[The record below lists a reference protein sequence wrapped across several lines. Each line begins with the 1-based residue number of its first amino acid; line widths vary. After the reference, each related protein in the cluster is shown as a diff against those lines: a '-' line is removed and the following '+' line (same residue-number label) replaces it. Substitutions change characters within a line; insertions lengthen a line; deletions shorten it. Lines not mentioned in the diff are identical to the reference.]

1 MSIHSAGILL
11 YRYVADRLQVMLV
24 HPGGPFWAGKD
35 DGAWSI
41 PKGLVEENEAPLD
54 AAKREFCEETGFEI
68 DGTFMPLGEL
78 KQPSRKIVH
87 AWALEGD
94 LDVTRVHSNTFTL
107 EWPKNSGSINEYPE
121 VDRAHWFDLEEARAK
136 ISKGQTG
143 FLDRL
148 AAQKGGRV

>member
-1 MSIHSAGILL
+1 
-11 YRYVADRLQVMLV
+11 MLV

-35 DGAWSI
+35 DRAWSI
-41 PKGLVEENEAPLD
+41 PKGLVEENEAPLN

-68 DGTFMPLGEL
+68 DGAFMPLGEL